1 MNVLKLLY
9 FQGYE
14 YFGYD
19 PSTYYSTDQAD
30 CSYIIEDG
38 HNADDDATSSN
49 GEKQAL
55 EIDLDDKTSVK
66 SEHNQ
71 NILCK

>member
-1 MNVLKLLY
+1 MNYNIL

-38 HNADDDATSSN
+38 HNADDDATSNN
-49 GEKQAL
+49 GEKHEQPL
-55 EIDLDDKTSVK
+55 EIDLDEKTSV
-66 SEHNQ
+66 SAEHKQ